1 MNYLAK
7 LDKEK
12 VGEIKRFDK
21 YPLKLRFD
29 LWVRHLSDEQNFKD
43 YFFTEEPTEE
53 KTLFKKVRSKNLTSF
68 TLDLDKEYWSKF
80 NGLCRSN
87 RMSGNYALNLLVDDF
102 VENGTLF
109 TVSISI

>member
-12 VGEIKRFDK
+12 VGEIKRFDD

-29 LWVRHLSDEQNFKD
+29 LWIRHLSDEENFYD
-43 YFFTEEPTEE
+43 YFIPENPSEEPI
-53 KTLFKKVRSKNLTSF
+53 LFKKVRDKTLSKF
-68 TLDLDKEYWSKF
+68 TLSLDREYWSKF
-80 NGLCRSN
+80 NNLCRTN

-109 TVSISI
+109 NVTIAI

>member
-12 VGEIKRFDK
+12 VAEIKRFDN

-29 LWVRHLSDEQNFKD
+29 LWVRHLSDEDNFYE
-43 YFFTEEPTEE
+43 YFIPEQTSEEPS
-53 KTLFKKVRSKNLTSF
+53 LFKKAKAKGLTNF
-68 TLDLDKEYWSKF
+68 TLDLDRGYWSSF
-80 NGLCRSN
+80 NKLCRAN

-109 TVSISI
+109 NVTIAI